1 MRALIFVL
9 VTCSATYCSAE
20 ELRWGFATADGMP
33 YVDVV
38 DQQLRG
44 GVIYQLGQQAS
55 QRLGLTVHFVETPNK
70 RIEEFMQRGHIHV
83 ICNNNPQWMAEPLRY
98 HWSPPL
104 YEEEDVL
111 LQHRQ
116 QPPIDSL
123 EDLYG
128 KVLGT
133 QLGYV
138 YNVPLMAAFANHQ
151 VTRRDVRDLRT
162 SLNLLKKQRLDAII
176 DMRRPINFQLAKGPD
191 APLQF
196 SPWVIQRYEMHCT
209 YGPTLP
215 VSAERL
221 DKVLQELRD
230 QGSISQMLDNI

>member
-9 VTCSATYCSAE
+9 VICNATCCNAE
-20 ELRWGFATADGMP
+20 ALRWGFATADGMP
-33 YVDVV
+33 YVDVI

-44 GVIYQLGQQAS
+44 GVIYQLGQQAG
-55 QRLGLTVHFVETPNK
+55 QRLGLTVRFVETPNK
-70 RIEEFMQRGHIHV
+70 RIEEFMLRGHIHV
-83 ICNNNPQWMAEPLRY
+83 ICNNNPQWMAEPSRY
-98 HWSPPL
+98 HWSPVL

-123 EDLYG
+123 EGLYG

-151 VTRRDVRDLRT
+151 VTRRDVRDLKT

-176 DMRRPINFQLAKGPD
+176 DMRRPISFQLTKGPD
-191 APLQF
+191 ALLQF

-230 QGSISQMLDNI
+230 QGIISQMLDNS